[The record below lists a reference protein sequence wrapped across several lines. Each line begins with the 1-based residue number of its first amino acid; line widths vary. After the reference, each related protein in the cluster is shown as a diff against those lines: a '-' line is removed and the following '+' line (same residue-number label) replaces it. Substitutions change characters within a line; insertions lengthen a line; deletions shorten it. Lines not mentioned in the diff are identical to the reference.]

1 MAVDQGLI
9 DWVAEAMEPAGVV
22 TKRAMMGGATLYLDN
37 VVFAIVG
44 FEALW
49 FKADAVSDAEWDA
62 VGAPR
67 FTYEM
72 GEGRT
77 GQLNYR
83 RAPDDVYDDAD
94 ELRRWGLLAVAA
106 GQRAPAK
113 KPKAR
118 KSSAQKASAGSR
130 KRTPPATG

>member
-9 DWVAEAMEPAGVV
+9 DWVAEAMEPAGIV
-22 TKRAMMGGATLYLDN
+22 TKRAMMGGATLYLDGI
-37 VVFAIVG
+37 VFAIVA
-44 FEALW
+44 FDALW

-62 VGAPR
+62 AGAPR
-67 FTYEM
+67 LTYEM
-72 GEGRT
+72 AEGRT
-77 GQLNYR
+77 GQMNYR
-83 RAPDDVYDDAD
+83 RAPDDVYDDPD
-94 ELRRWGLLAVAA
+94 ELRRWGLLAVGA

-130 KRTPPATG
+130 KRTPPATD

>member
-9 DWVAEAMEPAGVV
+9 DWVAEAMEPVGTV
-22 TKRAMMGGATLYLDN
+22 TKRAMMGGATLYCDGII
-37 VVFAIVG
+37 FAIVG
-44 FEALW
+44 FDALW

-62 VGAPR
+62 AQAPR

-77 GQLNYR
+77 GSMNYR
-83 RAPDDVYDDAD
+83 RAPDDVYDDPD
-94 ELRRWGLLAVAA
+94 ELRRWALLGLAA
-106 GQRAPAK
+106 GQRAPVK

-118 KSSAQKASAGSR
+118 R
-130 KRTPPATG
+130 KP